1 MYIDY
6 HITNDKE
13 VVVVNDKGEN
23 VKISGVNI
31 EDIKKTILLSNK
43 IEGLEDKIK
52 TQDKIIDDLKFR
64 IGDAKETRNIGIV
77 STILC
82 TLLTIC
88 FITNPVPISFLIT
101 ASFISVIG
109 LSETILKV
117 IDIKKY
123 NTSKLKITELR
134 NSNLEKNKE
143 LKNDYNELIT
153 EIKIEKLRNEKKEEL
168 VKAYKEGLKNEV
180 DFSIDYDDVKT
191 LKLKGENL

>member
-13 VVVVNDKGEN
+13 VVAINEEGES

-64 IGDAKETRNIGIV
+64 IGDAKEIRNIGIV

-101 ASFISVIG
+101 ASIISVIG

-134 NSNLEKNKE
+134 NTNIEKSEE
-143 LKNDYNELIT
+143 LKGDYDELVT
-153 EIKIEKLRNEKKEEL
+153 KIKVEEFRNKKKEEL
-168 VKAYKEGLKNEV
+168 VKAYKEGLKNDVE
-180 DFSIDYDDVKT
+180 FSLDYDDVKT
-191 LKLKGENL
+191 LTLK